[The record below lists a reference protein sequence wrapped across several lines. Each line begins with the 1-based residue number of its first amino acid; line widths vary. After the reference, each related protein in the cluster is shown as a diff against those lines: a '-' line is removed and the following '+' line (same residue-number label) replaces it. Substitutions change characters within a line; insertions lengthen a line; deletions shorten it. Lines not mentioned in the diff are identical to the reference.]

1 MRKDVVITG
10 MGCITPLGD
19 NPETLWQNILAG
31 KSGVAPITLFDCS
44 ELKTQFA
51 AEIKNFDPVAHLGR
65 ETRRVDRF
73 AQFAVVSARQALQNS
88 GLVVTAENRDR
99 IGAVIGSGIG
109 GVHTLTEQFRIMIER
124 GPSRVSAFLVPMMI
138 PDSAGANIAID
149 LGIRGP
155 NMAISTACATG
166 TNTLGEAAAMI
177 RRGQADVLLAGGAEA
192 AIVPLAMAGLINV
205 GALSAENANPQGAS
219 RPFDLNR
226 NGFVIGEGAAILVLE
241 SLEHARARDAQ
252 ILAVISGYGVTND
265 AFHISAPSEDGEGAV
280 RCMRLALQDFG
291 LAPTRIG
298 YINAHGTSTHLND
311 KTETAA
317 IKQVFGQAA
326 YSIPVSSTKSM
337 LGHLLGASGS
347 VEAIICVQALRDGIA
362 PPTINYQTPD
372 PACDLDYIPNQA
384 RPLPNLEHVM
394 SNSFGFGGHNGTIIL
409 SKPGAVLNDERM
421 SP

>member
-19 NPETLWQNILAG
+19 NPEILWQNILAG

-51 AEIKNFDPVAHLGR
+51 AEIKNFDAVAHLGR
-65 ETRRVDRF
+65 ETRRMDRF
-73 AQFAVVSARQALQNS
+73 AQFAVVCARQALQNS

-109 GVHTLTEQFRIMIER
+109 GVHTLTEQFRIMSER

-138 PDSAGANIAID
+138 PDSAGAYIAID

-166 TNTLGEAAAMI
+166 TNTIGEAAELI
-177 RRGQADVLLAGGAEA
+177 RRGHADVVFAGGAEA
-192 AIVPLAMAGLINV
+192 AIVPLAMSGLINV
-205 GALSAENANPQGAS
+205 GALSAENADPQGAS
-219 RPFDLNR
+219 RPFDLTR
-226 NGFVIGEGAAILVLE
+226 SGFVIGEGAAVLVLE
-241 SLEHARARDAQ
+241 SLEHAQARSAS
-252 ILAVISGYGVTND
+252 ILAVVSGYGITND

-280 RCMRLALQDFG
+280 RCMRMAIEDSG
-291 LAPTRIG
+291 LPATSIG
-298 YINAHGTSTHLND
+298 YINAHGTSTPLND

-317 IKQVFGQAA
+317 IKQVFGQSA
-326 YSIPVSSTKSM
+326 YDIPVSSTKSM
-337 LGHLLGASGS
+337 LGHLMGASGS
-347 VEAIICVQALRDGIA
+347 VEAVICVQALRDGIA
-362 PPTINYQTPD
+362 PPTINYHTPD
-372 PACDLDYIPNQA
+372 PACDLDYVPNQA
-384 RPLPNLEHVM
+384 RPIANLEHIM

-409 SKPGAVLNDERM
+409 SKPGAAQNDQRV